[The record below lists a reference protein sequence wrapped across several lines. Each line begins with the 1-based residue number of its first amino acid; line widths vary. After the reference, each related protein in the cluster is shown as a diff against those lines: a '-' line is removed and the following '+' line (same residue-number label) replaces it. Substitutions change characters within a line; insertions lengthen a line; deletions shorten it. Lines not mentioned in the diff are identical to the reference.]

1 MHAMNGL
8 LLGSVVV
15 LVLLASASR
24 AAEDAAW
31 RPPTIAVKAPATY
44 PAIAATAEE
53 LARLRAAWASPGP
66 AHDALKARFAR
77 ADEAMKRPLEIPP
90 EGGQHNQWYQC
101 EKCQMALQ
109 TVDAHHHKCPK
120 CGEVY
125 SGYPFDNVLY
135 GRTHMQNTYRAED
148 AAWAWAVT
156 GEKRYAEFAARVLR
170 EYAARYLKYAMLTA
184 SVGDKSKDI
193 GAMDPSGW
201 QYKSAGHMFEQ
212 TLNEAM
218 WMINLVTAYDLI
230 RDSGALSDSDCQG
243 IERDL
248 IRAVAA
254 NVAKNTMG
262 KSNWQTWHNAALLW
276 AGGLL
281 GDEALVR
288 AALTDPENGFVFQ
301 MAASV
306 MPEGMWFENSWGYHY
321 YTLMA
326 MTHLAEG
333 ARRLGI
339 DLWSHPSLKR
349 MYLLGFDYRMGD
361 GSLPRFGDAVQDDL
375 RADFANEPA
384 YAVYGDERILTALGT
399 EPSWLSLFHGRDLSR
414 RAAPA
419 ADGSK
424 VFPGTGHALLRTDGP
439 GRLSA
444 AVSFGPYGGFH
455 GHYDKQSFVFF
466 GYGQELAVDPGRAKS
481 QAYRLPIHSQWYKST
496 VGHNAVL
503 VDGKDQ
509 AGATGQLL
517 AFKANPSYAAVVTDD
532 GDAYANVDHRR
543 FLLLTPTYLLV
554 VDELRA
560 TDNKEHTFEWL
571 YHNLGEKASCDL
583 PKSDATLGNTP
594 GYGYLKD
601 VAAYAPAAQR
611 QNGSADSD
619 ADRFDL
625 LFSEPQI
632 RTVFKTEGLA
642 LRLTMVGR
650 PGDQIFTATG
660 PFRSVE
666 DRVPVVIVRR
676 SGKRAVFVAV
686 LEPVPEGS
694 QPGVRAV
701 ANPSGGLG
709 EQVRVNRAAGMD
721 SVGFLGNVGERF
733 GVSSPE
739 GEQLDTR

>member
-1 MHAMNGL
+1 MNATNWL
-8 LLGSVVV
+8 VLVSLVW
-15 LVLLASASR
+15 LVLLQSMSWAADDAS
-24 AAEDAAW
+24 W
-31 RPPTIAVKAPATY
+31 QQPQITIETPARH
-44 PAIAATAEE
+44 PCVAATADE
-53 LARLRAAWASPGP
+53 LSQLRKAWASEG
-66 AHDALKARFAR
+66 AEHDTLAALFAR
-77 ADEAMKRPLEIPP
+77 ADEAMKRTLEIPP

-101 EKCQMALQ
+101 EKCQIALQ

-120 CGEVY
+120 CGHVY

-148 AAWAWAVT
+148 AAWAWVVT
-156 GEKRYAEFAARVLR
+156 GEKKYAEFAARVLR
-170 EYAARYLKYAMLTA
+170 EYAARYLKYDMLTA
-184 SVGDKSKDI
+184 SVGAKDQDVSKMPKD
-193 GAMDPSGW
+193 GW

-212 TLNEAM
+212 TLNESM
-218 WMINLVTAYDLI
+218 WMIYLVTAYDLVH
-230 RDSGALSDSDCQG
+230 DSGVLTDADKQT

-248 IRAVAA
+248 IRAVAD
-254 NVAKNTMG
+254 NIAKNRMG

-276 AGGLL
+276 AGGIL
-281 GDEALVR
+281 GDVGLVR
-288 AALTDPENGFVFQ
+288 SAIEDPENGFVFQ
-301 MAASV
+301 MGASV

-333 ARRLGI
+333 SRRLGI
-339 DLWSHPSLKR
+339 DLWSHPSLKK
-349 MYLLGFDYRMGD
+349 MYLLAFDYRMDD

-375 RADFANEPA
+375 KADFANEPA
-384 YAVYGDERILTALGT
+384 YAVYGDQRVLAALDAKPT
-399 EPSWLSLFHGRDLSR
+399 WLSVLYGRDVSR
-414 RAAPA
+414 KANLPA
-419 ADGSK
+419 GGSK
-424 VFPGTGHALLRTDGP
+424 VFPGTGHAILSTDGP
-439 GRLSA
+439 GKLSA
-444 AVSFGPYGGFH
+444 AVTFGPYGGFH

-496 VGHNAVL
+496 VGHNTVL

-509 AGATGQLL
+509 KGAEGKFV
-517 AFKANPSYAAVVTDD
+517 AFKANPSYAAVATDD
-532 GDAYANVDHRR
+532 GDAYENVEHKR

-560 TDNKEHTFEWL
+560 TDNKEHTFDWL
-571 YHNLGEKASCDL
+571 YHNLGGQVSCDL
-583 PKSDATLGNTP
+583 PKADTPLGDTP

-601 VAAYAPAAQR
+601 IVAYAPVAER
-611 QNGSADSD
+611 QNGGADSD
-619 ADRFDL
+619 ADRFDV
-625 LFSEPQI
+625 LFNQSQI
-632 RTVFKTEGLA
+632 RTVFSTKDLA
-642 LRLTMVGR
+642 LHLTMVGQ
-650 PGDQIFTATG
+650 PGDRVFTATG
-660 PFRSVE
+660 PFRSVD

-686 LEPVPEGS
+686 LEPVPDRS

-701 ANPSGGLG
+701 ANPPGGMG